1 MPISYQNIQ
10 ELNNS
15 VGVSI
20 SNKVDPGWK
29 INSDSAKAVA
39 QFYEQWAVYL
49 SPQKLIF
56 HEIVSFLLGSLAKI
70 LYFFSYSIEEIY
82 NSLFKLFGFLS
93 FIDNQNTFI
102 GSMFF
107 WFQVLG
113 TVVFLFLLVVRVVTS
128 FIGTR
133 VRFQYVI
140 NHFLLVT
147 AVTAF
152 LPFATQAA
160 IQVLVPT
167 VQNVSQNN
175 QGNSLSLQPI
185 ADNTVDLVVLIEN
198 SWDVDKLGYEE
209 NSGYLNIT
217 KAKLNDNRTNY
228 NYFTDKT
235 FSSVNFGEFYGAREK
250 DVLQEFIEMSE
261 GDKQSPYYGMAD
273 ILSSKLAIN
282 FKTKN
287 GQITKIDKGSHFL
300 GEFSSVYP
308 RYSVNWIPMYLQQ
321 IVVGIVL
328 VMISIVFTTS
338 VFNIVVQTIIAPI
351 VGYSSVEDSTKFKD
365 LLSTLIGGYAGLV
378 FQIILLRIAMEI
390 MRSYKSIGL
399 SGVPGLS
406 NDSLSSGLSYWQNI
420 VLSFII
426 YISMYFVVMN
436 GSRAIDRWLGI
447 QSRNLP
453 GLAAGYSAS
462 RSLLRSRGNKNSSGD
477 SDSRGNTFARTSGYI
492 INNLTEAMKNFGQKR
507 KKSPLPSSEGPQSG
521 SEKGSPL
528 PSDPSGST
536 SPFDDLFTP
545 DGSPLPKGDNSPT
558 PPGDE
563 SPLPKGDNSPTPPGD
578 ESPLPKGDNS
588 PTPSG
593 DKSPLPKG
601 DNSPTPSGDKS
612 PLPKGDNSPTPPGDE
627 SPLPKGDNSPT
638 PPGDESPLP
647 KGDNSPT
654 PSGDKS
660 PLPKGDNSPTPPGDE
675 SPLPKG
681 DNSPTPS
688 GDKSPT
694 PQVKNPKKEERL
706 NNLSLSEEKGLEK
719 KRELS
724 LDDF

>member
-1 MPISYQNIQ
+1 M
-10 ELNNS
+10 
-15 VGVSI
+15 
-20 SNKVDPGWK
+20 
-29 INSDSAKAVA
+29 
-39 QFYEQWAVYL
+39 
-49 SPQKLIF
+49 
-56 HEIVSFLLGSLAKI
+56 
-70 LYFFSYSIEEIY
+70 
-82 NSLFKLFGFLS
+82 FGFLS

-453 GLAAGYSAS
+453 GLASGYSAS
-462 RSLLRSRGNKNSSGD
+462 RSLLRSRGNKNSKGNKDSSGD
-477 SDSRGNTFARTSGYI
+477 SDPRGNTFVRTSGYI
-492 INNLTEAMKNFGQKR
+492 INNLTEAMKKFGQNR

-521 SEKGSPL
+521 SGKGSPL
-528 PSDPSGST
+528 PSDPSGSA
-536 SPFDDLFTP
+536 SPFEDLFTP

-558 PPGDE
+558 SPEDKSPIPSGD
-563 SPLPKGDNSPTPPGD
+563 KSPTPSGD
-578 ESPLPKGDNS
+578 KSPTPSGDKSPTPSGDKSPTPSGDKSPTPSGDKSPTPSGDKSPTPSGDNS

-593 DKSPLPKG
+593 DNSQTPSG
-601 DNSPTPSGDKS
+601 DKSPTPSGDKS
-612 PLPKGDNSPTPPGDE
+612 PTPSGD
-627 SPLPKGDNSPT
+627 K
-638 PPGDESPLP
+638 
-647 KGDNSPT
+647 SPT

-660 PLPKGDNSPTPPGDE
+660 PTPSGDKSPI
-675 SPLPKG
+675 
-681 DNSPTPS
+681 PS

-694 PQVKNPKKEERL
+694 PQVKNPEKEKRL
-706 NNLSLSEEKGLEK
+706 NNLSLTEKEGLTK